1 MLRIKQLLRL
11 YSIAFVAM
19 VMTVETAVAQDSTNY
34 VQYDVIYMKD
44 GRVLKGEILSY
55 DSQFGGI
62 SFKDPS
68 GKISNFGRDDYKY
81 FVENQN
87 FPVKKKNTEIRPRKD
102 DGFGFNIGVSASY
115 IVNTI
120 QRSEDDYFFKEDGW
134 SGDMPISLYAS
145 VGKYFT
151 RHHFVGISAD
161 IGMIGD
167 RPGYYA
173 IGGRYAYQ
181 YDAHK
186 TNTAFY
192 VPIELKYQHINMF
205 DNYNV
210 KDTTWFSEN
219 SYSYPGFTNIETSY
233 SNLAFSIGHGF
244 GFMLKSGH
252 AFNIEISF
260 MKSFVLSKEYTDLEV
275 APHAPDETPNF
286 KAYRLGLF
294 YSF

>member
-1 MLRIKQLLRL
+1 MQFNQLLRNF
-11 YSIAFVAM
+11 SVAIITM
-19 VMTVETAVAQDSTNY
+19 FICIQTTNAQDSTEY

-102 DGFGFNIGVSASY
+102 KGIGFNIGVSTSY
-115 IVNTI
+115 ISNSLSI
-120 QRSEDDYFFKEDGW
+120 EEDDFFVKQDSW
-134 SGDMPISLYAS
+134 SGDLPISLYAS
-145 VGKYFT
+145 VGKHFG
-151 RHHFVGISAD
+151 RQHFVGLSAD
-161 IGMIGD
+161 FAMIAD
-167 RPGYYA
+167 EPGYYA
-173 IGGRYAYQ
+173 LGARYSYQ

-192 VPIELKYQHINMF
+192 IPFELKYQHIQMF
-205 DNYNV
+205 ANYTI
-210 KDTTWFSEN
+210 KDTTWFSES
-219 SYSYPGFTNIETSY
+219 SYSYPGYTNIETTY
-233 SNLAFSIGHGF
+233 NNMALSIGHGF
-244 GFMLKSGH
+244 GFALKSGH
-252 AFNIEISF
+252 ALNVEISF

-275 APHAPDETPNF
+275 ATHAHDETPNF